1 MPVEGVQRVRVKA
14 VLSCGPPHSHRQ
26 ECLQS
31 QTGGRGVSWPVANNF
46 SDPLRFLSGLSGV
59 SDGKESA
66 CNTGDLSLTP
76 GLGRSPEGGNGYPL
90 QYSCLEN
97 SMDRGSLAS
106 YSPWGHKESDRTE

>member
-46 SDPLRFLSGLSGV
+46 SDPLRFLLGFSGV

-66 CNTGDLSLTP
+66 CNAGDRDSIPGSWRRKWQPTPVFLSGEFHGQGCLVRQQF
-76 GLGRSPEGGNGYPL
+76 LGSQRV
-90 QYSCLEN
+90 Q
-97 SMDRGSLAS
+97 
-106 YSPWGHKESDRTE
+106 T